1 MLSTRDFF
9 TFQSK
14 GLLQHTVSALAR
26 LTSYENLSIA
36 ARNKCPLSALTGI
49 RIKQVEFMGFLWGQR
64 KLSVIGGVC
73 IAGFD
78 CIIFFSFIV

>member
-26 LTSYENLSIA
+26 LTFHENLSIA

-49 RIKQVEFMGFLWGQR
+49 RIKPVEFRENVW
-64 KLSVIGGVC
+64 
-73 IAGFD
+73 A
-78 CIIFFSFIV
+78 FFGDKENCP

>member
-26 LTSYENLSIA
+26 LTFHENLSIA
-36 ARNKCPLSALTGI
+36 ARTKCPLSALTGI
-49 RIKQVEFMGFLWGQR
+49 RVKPVEFRENVW
-64 KLSVIGGVC
+64 
-73 IAGFD
+73 A
-78 CIIFFSFIV
+78 FSKDKENCP

>member
-14 GLLQHTVSALAR
+14 GLLQHTVSELAR
-26 LTSYENLSIA
+26 LTFHENLSIG

-49 RIKQVEFMGFLWGQR
+49 RIKPVEFRENVW
-64 KLSVIGGVC
+64 
-73 IAGFD
+73 AAAPNEN
-78 CIIFFSFIV
+78 IVQNHLNITLLNVF